1 MLNIE
6 IWLEGQN
13 TAVDIIFDEN
23 KDKIKSFIKSNS
35 IALLK
40 KYLKLERKYWV
51 DIFDNKPYRYRL
63 VESDNWTMNIARIEI
78 DRIDKELENLK

>member
-23 KDKIKSFIKSNS
+23 KDKIKSFIKSNN

-40 KYLKLERKYWV
+40 KYLELERKYWV